1 MKSFHDKVAAITGAG
16 SGIGRALALNLARQ
30 GCELALSDINEQG
43 LAETVEQARRF
54 EVKVSHQRVD
64 VADFE
69 AVRHWADQ
77 VMIDHGRVNLIINN
91 AGVAQGGSVEGNAL
105 DDYHWIMD
113 INFWGVVHG
122 TKAFL
127 PYLKASGAGHIVN
140 VSSVFGLFA
149 QPGMSAYNATKYAV
163 RGFTESLR
171 QELDIADCGVSASCV
186 HPGGI
191 RTNIALSARMNDSLV
206 TVTGQDA
213 NQSRQQF
220 NDLLLRTSPEKAAAV
235 ILRGVQRNQRRILI
249 GLDARGLDL
258 MMRGM
263 PALYQRM
270 VVLSMRLAARFA
282 PKNSGKTELAE

>member
-1 MKSFHDKVAAITGAG
+1 MFDLTGKTALITGAG

-249 GLDARGLDL
+249 GLDARGVDL

>member
-1 MKSFHDKVAAITGAG
+1 M
-16 SGIGRALALNLARQ
+16 
-30 GCELALSDINEQG
+30 
-43 LAETVEQARRF
+43 
-54 EVKVSHQRVD
+54 
-64 VADFE
+64 
-69 AVRHWADQ
+69 
-77 VMIDHGRVNLIINN
+77 
-91 AGVAQGGSVEGNAL
+91 
-105 DDYHWIMD
+105 
-113 INFWGVVHG
+113 
-122 TKAFL
+122 
-127 PYLKASGAGHIVN
+127 
-140 VSSVFGLFA
+140 
-149 QPGMSAYNATKYAV
+149 

-249 GLDARGLDL
+249 GLDARGVDL